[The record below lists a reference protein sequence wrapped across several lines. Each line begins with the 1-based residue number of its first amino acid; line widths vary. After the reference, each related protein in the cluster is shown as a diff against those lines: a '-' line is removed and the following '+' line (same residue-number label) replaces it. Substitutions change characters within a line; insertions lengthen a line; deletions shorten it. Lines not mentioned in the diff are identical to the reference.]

1 LKKYNTKRSTIIIII
16 MKEEE
21 IERRFKVSVT
31 AKTPPGVFQQAI

>member
-1 LKKYNTKRSTIIIII
+1 LKKYNTKRSTIIII

-31 AKTPPGVFQQAI
+31 AKTPPGDFQLAI